1 MKRGVGSVKGSP
13 GVYRIIE
20 KLHNKKLKSKKGQT
34 LWLIEVLEI
43 RAIDWSKKL
52 LKLQY

>member
-13 GVYRIIE
+13 GVYWIIE
-20 KLHNKKLKSKKGQT
+20 KLYTKNLTSKKGQT

-43 RAIDWSKKL
+43 RAIDWSEKL